1 MKSFSLKI
9 ILYVFFLVLCAQLTS
24 ESPPAQ
30 QQKTLAEIYK
40 SGEITFKPVL
50 KISLDSI
57 PERIPAKTLIGLTQG
72 EDKLYVSDLR
82 VCDVKILSLD
92 GKFIKSFGVKGKG
105 PSDLLAPWH
114 MCFSKERLVVWEI
127 QNRRF
132 SFFSPEGKFL
142 EIAKPKIKGLLLDMK
157 ALDDGR
163 IILEFN
169 QVEGNE
175 EKKEIFEWRVL
186 ELYSSE
192 MKHIKTVYRQKE
204 HQFKYFKNPNPYL
217 RMILPFRPKLSW
229 DVLPGPRIAVGFP
242 GKYEIKI
249 MNIDTGDMK
258 IINRDYSPEKVTE
271 ADKKITLAMRFR
283 RENGK
288 RKRGADKFYRD
299 NVEFPKFKPAFKT
312 LITDQEGHILV
323 FPYTLLDQGKID
335 YKARLFDV
343 FDSNG
348 TFVNRVKIKND
359 RGIDLR
365 RVLPVGCGEFWCV
378 ETETINDF
386 DLIWVKYKAM

>member
-1 MKSFSLKI
+1 MKAFSLKL
-9 ILYVFFLVLCAQLTS
+9 ILSVFFLVLCAPLTS

-50 KISLDSI
+50 KISLDSF
-57 PERIPAKTLIGLTQG
+57 PERIPAKVLIGLTQG
-72 EDKLYVSDLR
+72 KDKLYVSDLR

-92 GKFIKSFGVKGKG
+92 GKFIKSFGEKGKG
-105 PSDLLAPWH
+105 PSDLLAPWY

-132 SFFSPEGKFL
+132 SL
-142 EIAKPKIKGLLLDMK
+142 
-157 ALDDGR
+157 
-163 IILEFN
+163 
-169 QVEGNE
+169 NE
-175 EKKEIFEWRVL
+175 EKREIFEWRVL

-204 HQFKYFKNPNPYL
+204 HLFKYFKNPRPFRRL
-217 RMILPFRPKLSW
+217 ALPFRPQLYW
-229 DVLPGPRIAVGFP
+229 AVLPGGKIVVGFSER
-242 GKYEIKI
+242 YEIKI
-249 MNIDTGDMK
+249 IDVDTGQMK
-258 IINRDYSPEKVTE
+258 VITRDYSPEKVTE
-271 ADKKITLAMRFR
+271 ADKKITLAMRSR
-283 RENGK
+283 TEGGK
-288 RKRGADKFYRD
+288 RKRGASKFVRD
-299 NVEFPKFKPAFKT
+299 NIEFPKFKPAFKK
-312 LITDQEGHILV
+312 IMTDHEGHILV
-323 FPYTLLDQGKID
+323 FVYSSLDQGKID
-335 YKARLFDV
+335 HEARLFDV

-365 RVLPVGCGEFWCV
+365 SVIPVGSDEFWCV
-378 ETETINDF
+378 ETETMNDF